1 MYDVKSLHWS
11 FNHNRKGQEEFGER
25 LGEAIRSY
33 TPGSES
39 NRREDHQRCTYD
51 ILPNFWRGYN
61 RRADAAPRKRD
72 LGIGQVTIERKLSD
86 VGIWQYSVHSSN
98 TTSGEDLRIDFRCN
112 DDAHRT
118 ICDEWRIEAEN
129 AAGNLHKRFIC
140 TGRLQAISK
149 NSREIQ
155 LSVGSLYLAAG
166 RHEGV
171 TPLTT
176 NWTLFDVIPLLDAV
190 KTGMASSVEI
200 ALLED
205 MEKLKSP
212 AYIGLLESI
221 ELGVA
226 GDHGDTMHLTGYYLY
241 GTGVV
246 PSYWWVDT
254 NSNVVIASTTF
265 QTLVLRDA
273 RTEGGVK

>member
-61 RRADAAPRKRD
+61 RRADAAPRTRD
-72 LGIGQVTIERKLSD
+72 LGIGQVMIERKLND
-86 VGIWQYSVHSSN
+86 AGDWQYSVHSIN
-98 TTSGEDLRIDFRCN
+98 TTSGEDLRIDFCCKDN
-112 DDAHRT
+112 THRT

-129 AAGNLHKRFIC
+129 TAGHLHKRFSC
-140 TGRLQAISK
+140 TGRLQPSSK
-149 NSREIQ
+149 GGREIR
-155 LSVGSLYLAAG
+155 LSAGNLNFTAGS
-166 RHEGV
+166 HEGDM
-171 TPLTT
+171 PLTT
-176 NWTLFDVIPLLDAV
+176 NWTLFDVIPLLDAE

-212 AYIGLLESI
+212 TYIGLLESI

-226 GDHGDTMHLTGYYLY
+226 EDHSDTMHLTGYYLY